1 MQVNDSCPFILMEGS
16 RLVIPEG
23 IKSRFL
29 FDGNTDI
36 EIPLTAVEI
45 RSDVYHFIPADADES
60 EDMVIWLSAGVIMPA
75 MAIVIERIDFFQKR
89 AWAKLA

>member
-1 MQVNDSCPFILMEGS
+1 MKVNDSCPFILMEGS

-23 IKSRFL
+23 VKLRPAD
-29 FDGNTDI
+29 DGDV

-60 EDMVIWLSAGVIMPA
+60 EDLVVLLSAGVIMPA
-75 MAIVIERIDFFQKR
+75 MEVVIERVDFSQQK